1 MTGTSIAIK
10 INGSVVA
17 MSTAGGI
24 EIHQEA
30 VEYTPLPGSVSAE
43 EAGWK
48 HYRRGE
54 YTSSIENDSFFSFSG
69 AQILA
74 LIGVATSTVVAIG
87 NVALSS
93 TATITSATI
102 SADVNSLSKMS
113 IKAESNGL
121 PTLSFRQS

>member
-17 MSTAGGI
+17 MSTAGDI

-74 LIGVATSTVVAIG
+74 LIGSTVSASVAIG
-87 NVALSS
+87 DVALSS

-102 SADVNSLSKMS
+102 GAEVNGLAKMS
-113 IKAESNGL
+113 IKAEANGL
-121 PTLSFRQS
+121 PTLNS